1 MKAEI
6 LIGLA
11 DRWHCPP
18 SVVLEQDAA
27 VLRLLD
33 VYELGR
39 PEMPEG
45 GEL

>member
-1 MKAEI
+1 MRAEI

-18 SVVLEQDAA
+18 SVIGEQDAA

-39 PEMPEG
+39 PEG
-45 GEL
+45 GEDG